1 MKFLIIQLFALAS
14 LIAAESDTV
23 ELLNHKFDDNVDDL
37 KDLLMA
43 SMENTI
49 ALTQVV
55 TQQTQKISNMML
67 SLSAAKIELQ
77 ELKLKVAKN
86 EADKAVVTDTISVV
100 KEDLEKVKV
109 EIGTLK
115 NDFSVTILNGEDEN
129 GDPSC
134 AKVCSGTT
142 GRTTSDWVDA
152 NYKTGINLNV
162 DISGCGFVKVPT
174 ITTSIEGTSAHWE
187 ITGTSAVYSATTE
200 SFTMWLAANRL
211 NTRRGFAT
219 HRKWNVEWIAVGFTC

>member
-142 GRTTSDWVDA
+142 GRL
-152 NYKTGINLNV
+152 G
-162 DISGCGFVKVPT
+162 GCK
-174 ITTSIEGTSAHWE
+174 
-187 ITGTSAVYSATTE
+187 
-200 SFTMWLAANRL
+200 L
-211 NTRRGFAT
+211 
-219 HRKWNVEWIAVGFTC
+219 